1 MNFKSILTSYLIT
14 FACLA
19 YAPVTLSQADSKT
32 SNLTSQIEKELKQI
46 DAAYIRNYLVMQGG
60 DRKAGAAFFE
70 RLINV
75 ANIAKQETSLLL
87 NPSELRTTTIQ

>member
-1 MNFKSILTSYLIT
+1 M

-32 SNLTSQIEKELKQI
+32 SNLITQIEKELKQI
-46 DAAYIRNYLVMQGG
+46 DAAYFRNYLVMQKGG
-60 DRKAGAAFFE
+60 DREAGAAFFE

-87 NPSELRTTTIQ
+87 NPTELRTTRIQ